1 MPKFVCI
8 GAPYFL
14 GERLPQHTEVDDLR
28 ASGLAARIGA
38 EWVDLAPDF
47 AHSPDPIT
55 AVNRALADAVAAHRD
70 AFPIIFASD
79 CTSALGAVKGS
90 SAAGALGVVWF
101 DAHGDFNTPETS
113 PSGFIGGMPLA
124 MLVGRGR
131 QDLMAGVDLSPLRE
145 ADVILADARDL
156 DPGERIALQ
165 NSAVRHLPDLRDLLS
180 APLPDKP
187 LYIHLDVDVVNPA
200 DMPAMS
206 YTAPGGPSLD
216 ETAAALRR
224 VARDGH
230 PVGLLLGLWNGAL
243 ATDKQP
249 LEGVI
254 ALVQAFVDELQRR

>member
-1 MPKFVCI
+1 MSKFVCI

-14 GERLPQHTEVDDLR
+14 GERLPQRTEVDDLR
-28 ASGLAARIGA
+28 ASGLAACIGA

-55 AVNRALADAVAAHRD
+55 AVNRALADTIAAHRET
-70 AFPIIFASD
+70 FPIIFASD
-79 CTSALGAVKGS
+79 CTSALGAVKGLG
-90 SAAGALGVVWF
+90 AADDLGIVWF

-145 ADVILADARDL
+145 ADVILTDARDL
-156 DPGERIALQ
+156 DPGERIALHD
-165 NSAVRHLPDLRDLLS
+165 SAVRHLPDLLD

-187 LYIHLDVDVVNPA
+187 LYVHLDVDVVNPV

-254 ALVQAFVDELQRR
+254 ALVWAFIEAVR